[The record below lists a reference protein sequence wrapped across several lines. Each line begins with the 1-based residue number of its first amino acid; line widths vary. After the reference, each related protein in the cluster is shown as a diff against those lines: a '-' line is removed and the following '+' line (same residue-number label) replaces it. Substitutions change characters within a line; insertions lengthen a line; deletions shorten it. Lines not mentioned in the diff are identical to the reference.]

1 MTQALEDDSTTLIIP
16 GPDEIAIKLE
26 PLALSNLQDS
36 EDRKYFN
43 TCNQKILFK
52 KTVNSFRLIY
62 WRWYKFVLTQKSS
75 EFNG

>member
-43 TCNQKILFK
+43 TFRFK
-52 KTVNSFRLIY
+52 PFHHVTFMPL
-62 WRWYKFVLTQKSS
+62 L
-75 EFNG
+75 

>member
-43 TCNQKILFK
+43 TFRFK
-52 KTVNSFRLIY
+52 PFDHVTFMPHL
-62 WRWYKFVLTQKSS
+62 
-75 EFNG
+75 

>member
-26 PLALSNLQDS
+26 PLALANLQDS

-43 TCNQKILFK
+43 TFRFK
-52 KTVNSFRLIY
+52 PFDHVT
-62 WRWYKFVLTQKSS
+62 
-75 EFNG
+75 

>member
-26 PLALSNLQDS
+26 PLALSNLHDS

-43 TCNQKILFK
+43 TFRFK
-52 KTVNSFRLIY
+52 PFHHATFMPLLYPENFI
-62 WRWYKFVLTQKSS
+62 
-75 EFNG
+75 